1 MSKELAVGLSGK
13 IHFIWFWN
21 NSVDVKLDERSQLVK
36 LHHIIDTENLLDVD
50 NLDEFINTFLFN
62 NLTFDLHCVYHIF
75 FQFFLCF
82 FH

>member
-21 NSVDVKLDERSQLVK
+21 NFVDVKLDERSQLVK

-50 NLDEFINTFLFN
+50 NLDEFINDFSF
-62 NLTFDLHCVYHIF
+62 
-75 FQFFLCF
+75 
-82 FH
+82 